1 MASKSEPRSLTSDAA
16 NGSAAPMHSMSIAT
30 HSYEVRPRKDHRGF
44 DLISDALLWSIIELR
59 NWNPRPS
66 KSRLIASDSA
76 RKKCFAFEVITVYP
90 ASDSNGELRK
100 MKTRG
105 FVVTLF
111 AVAFAFAPQLLKTST
126 AAPDAQQGTYAA
138 KLVSPQ
144 AGDVV
149 FPGQK
154 VRIVWEALLP
164 KLPVDLSW
172 CEAEIYLSLDGGKSF
187 PVIITP
193 IRLDPNYKILS
204 FDWTVGNTPT
214 AAAVLDIRFGCEQ
227 FYPET
232 RSVQTTSSFVIGR

>member
-1 MASKSEPRSLTSDAA
+1 
-16 NGSAAPMHSMSIAT
+16 
-30 HSYEVRPRKDHRGF
+30 
-44 DLISDALLWSIIELR
+44 
-59 NWNPRPS
+59 
-66 KSRLIASDSA
+66 
-76 RKKCFAFEVITVYP
+76 
-90 ASDSNGELRK
+90 

-126 AAPDAQQGTYAA
+126 AAPDDPEGKYAA
-138 KLVSPQ
+138 QLVSPK

-154 VRIVWEALLP
+154 VEIAWDALFP
-164 KLPVDLSW
+164 KLSVPLSW
-172 CEAEIYLSLDGGKSF
+172 CETEIYLSLDGGRSF

-193 IRLDPNYKILS
+193 IHLDPNFRIGS
-204 FDWTVGNTPT
+204 FDWTVPNAPT

-232 RSVQTTSSFVIGR
+232 RSVQSASSFVIGQSAAY

>member
-1 MASKSEPRSLTSDAA
+1 
-16 NGSAAPMHSMSIAT
+16 
-30 HSYEVRPRKDHRGF
+30 
-44 DLISDALLWSIIELR
+44 
-59 NWNPRPS
+59 
-66 KSRLIASDSA
+66 
-76 RKKCFAFEVITVYP
+76 
-90 ASDSNGELRK
+90 

-126 AAPDAQQGTYAA
+126 AAPDDQQGTYAA

-154 VRIVWEALLP
+154 VSIVWEALLP
-164 KLPVDLSW
+164 KLPVNLSW
-172 CEAEIYLSLDGGKSF
+172 CETEIFLSLDGGKSF
-187 PVIITP
+187 PFIITP
-193 IRLDPNYKILS
+193 WHLDPNPSRILS
-204 FDWTVGNTPT
+204 FDWTVGDTPT

-232 RSVQTTSSFVIGR
+232 RSIQTASSFVIGPSAAY

>member
-1 MASKSEPRSLTSDAA
+1 L
-16 NGSAAPMHSMSIAT
+16 
-30 HSYEVRPRKDHRGF
+30 
-44 DLISDALLWSIIELR
+44 
-59 NWNPRPS
+59 
-66 KSRLIASDSA
+66 DSA

-90 ASDSNGELRK
+90 AIDSNGELKK

-164 KLPVDLSW
+164 KLPVDPSW
-172 CEAEIYLSLDGGKSF
+172 CEAEIWLSLDGGKSF
-187 PVIITP
+187 PFIITP
-193 IRLDPNYKILS
+193 IHLDPNPSRIVS

-227 FYPET
+227 YFPET
-232 RSVQTTSSFVIGR
+232 RSVQTASSFVIGQSAQSAAY